1 MIICKICGII
11 WLKVGEADKRERRTE
26 ITELPERVFGEN
38 TQIQLHIDRENKT
51 IHFLRKAKTI
61 RKAGDLH

>member
-1 MIICKICGII
+1 MVLFGQK
-11 WLKVGEADKRERRTE
+11 LVKLTNERRTE

-38 TQIQLHIDRENKT
+38 TQIQLHIDRKKT